1 MKTFI
6 LYLFLLISFVS
17 SFSAPV
23 WAHPNDVPDPGFVFT
38 SDFGPRN
45 VTPWHP
51 AIDYGAG
58 AGVAAPLL
66 EDGTVT
72 GLSRPNVGSIIILTI
87 QGVHTFRYLHMFND
101 TVLPIFSGS
110 FILAQVSGGNLA
122 IVSRT
127 PGFLDR
133 ANYII
138 SPTAGQTVT
147 INSDLL
153 GIPGP
158 TVPTVLRNAAGA
170 GNAISTNQLNTV
182 NHPAVGAA
190 GTSGG
195 YPAHLHVDLGFNVSE
210 NPLYHIADR
219 NSAYVVKMLDT
230 GNTAR
235 LGDYF
240 VGPNDSNSMFIKLN
254 VDSKVGGDLESVRI
268 YVDSVDA
275 GHLVREFTY
284 GGTTPAHDPL
294 NADTTG
300 PDLSNGATNGV
311 QPISYGLENFV
322 YNDWNTTPP
331 LAVRPSQL
339 AEGKHDWIFVLR
351 DIRGHIPFTGG
362 IDPMFKFTIDKTPP
376 STSIG
381 VKKTL

>member
-1 MKTFI
+1 MKAFI

-58 AGVAAPLL
+58 AGVAVPLL
-66 EDGTVT
+66 EDGTVA

-122 IVSRT
+122 IVRRT

-158 TVPTVLRNAAGA
+158 TVPTVLRNAAGT
-170 GNAISTNQLNTV
+170 GNAISTNNLDRT
-182 NHPAVGAA
+182 NHPTIGAA

-219 NSAYVVKMLDT
+219 NSEYIVKMLDT
-230 GNTAR
+230 GNNAR
-235 LGDYF
+235 LGDYLKAKQ
-240 VGPNDSNSMFIKLN
+240 D
-254 VDSKVGGDLESVRI
+254 ER
-268 YVDSVDA
+268 
-275 GHLVREFTY
+275 
-284 GGTTPAHDPL
+284 
-294 NADTTG
+294 
-300 PDLSNGATNGV
+300 
-311 QPISYGLENFV
+311 
-322 YNDWNTTPP
+322 
-331 LAVRPSQL
+331 
-339 AEGKHDWIFVLR
+339 
-351 DIRGHIPFTGG
+351 
-362 IDPMFKFTIDKTPP
+362 
-376 STSIG
+376 
-381 VKKTL
+381 